1 MNGWVVRTRVHF
13 TLKVSLHKLSTS
25 LFAGFITF
33 FWEVL
38 QSYNGYTYKDLYV
51 FNTCAL
57 NFNRLRVF
65 SVKVSF

>member
-13 TLKVSLHKLSTS
+13 PSKVSLHKLSTS
-25 LFAGFITF
+25 LFVGFITF

-38 QSYNGYTYKDLYV
+38 QSYNGYTYKDFYV
-51 FNTCAL
+51 FHTYAL
-57 NFNRLRVF
+57 ISDRMRVF